1 MNNLSRGNLEADWQK
16 RSFAPSDLAQLVRRH
31 IVPLIVLPIVYLI
44 AGFFYIIYATPIYTA
59 TATIEFNI
67 DTADPTTLDA
77 ALTSHIASM
86 RAPEV
91 TSEVIDRFGFD
102 TSTPLASGRLTRT
115 IQSIRAWLG
124 IVAIPELTEDEARAI
139 VTDRVVQ
146 SLVVERYEESSIV
159 HVTYYALEPRLA
171 AEVANAYVD
180 IYAEL
185 LRERGRQNAERRA
198 VFIQDRIGDMQEQA
212 ASSLQDVQ
220 RIRSEALE
228 SGGFEN
234 LDARLARL
242 TEARAVIDEQVVAL
256 TTRLTLLE
264 PQDDIR
270 ALEEAALQFE
280 GGLQLVTAYA
290 NALQTLE
297 RFRARNSSSDALAAM
312 EASADLLR
320 EDVMRAFSRER
331 SRLEQELKILTARR
345 ENIDNEIGN
354 ALFES
359 SRRNWSLILIEE
371 HQAGVFQNIY
381 ADYLRELEVVYA
393 RAEFVPLRV
402 MANAQARFE
411 PDSPNYK
418 LVLILSLFLGIA
430 FGIGVAVLREWQLSQ
445 RNQAAMRRGEVL

>member
-1 MNNLSRGNLEADWQK
+1 
-16 RSFAPSDLAQLVRRH
+16 
-31 IVPLIVLPIVYLI
+31 
-44 AGFFYIIYATPIYTA
+44 
-59 TATIEFNI
+59 
-67 DTADPTTLDA
+67 
-77 ALTSHIASM
+77 
-86 RAPEV
+86 
-91 TSEVIDRFGFD
+91 
-102 TSTPLASGRLTRT
+102 
-115 IQSIRAWLG
+115 
-124 IVAIPELTEDEARAI
+124 
-139 VTDRVVQ
+139 
-146 SLVVERYEESSIV
+146 
-159 HVTYYALEPRLA
+159 VTYYALEPRLA

-180 IYAEL
+180 IYAEF

-198 VFIQDRIGDMQEQA
+198 VFIQDRISDMQEQA

-430 FGIGVAVLREWQLSQ
+430 FGIGVAVLREWQLLQ
-445 RNQAAMRRGEVL
+445 RNKAAMMRSDIR

>member
-1 MNNLSRGNLEADWQK
+1 MNLSRGNLEADWQK
-16 RSFAPSDLAQLVRRH
+16 RSIAPSDIGHLVRRH
-31 IVPLIVLPIVYLI
+31 IVPLLVLPLVYLL
-44 AGFFYIIYATPIYTA
+44 AGFIYIIYATPIYTA

-67 DTADPTTLDA
+67 DTVDPTVLDA
-77 ALTSHIASM
+77 ALTSHIASL
-86 RAPEV
+86 RSPEV
-91 TSEVIDRFGFD
+91 TSRVIDQFGFD
-102 TSTPLASGRLTRT
+102 TTTPLASGRLTRT

-124 IVAIPELTEDEARAI
+124 IVTLPELTEEEARAI
-139 VTDRVVQ
+139 VIDRVAQ
-146 SLVVERYEESSIV
+146 SLVTERYGQSSIV
-159 HVTYYALEPRLA
+159 HVRYYALEPRLA
-171 AEVANAYVD
+171 AEVANAYVN
-180 IYAEL
+180 IYTEL
-185 LRERGRQNAERRA
+185 LRERTREDSSRRA
-198 VFIQDRIGDMQEQA
+198 VFIQERITDVQEQA

-242 TEARAVIDEQVVAL
+242 TEARAGIDEQVVAL

-264 PQDDIR
+264 PQDDV
-270 ALEEAALQFE
+270 AELEEAALQFE

-297 RFRARNSSSDALAAM
+297 RFRARNSSADALEAM
-312 EASADLLR
+312 EASAALLR
-320 EDVMRAFSRER
+320 EDVMRAFARER

-345 ENIDNEIGN
+345 ENIDNEIAN

-359 SRRNWSLILIEE
+359 SRRNWSRILIEE

-381 ADYLRELEVVYA
+381 ADYLRELETVYA
-393 RAEFVPLRV
+393 RSEFVPLRV
-402 MANAQARFE
+402 MAYAQARFE

-430 FGIGVAVLREWQLSQ
+430 FGLGVAVLREWQLSQ
-445 RNQAAMRRGEVL
+445 RNQTVTRRSEAL

>member
-1 MNNLSRGNLEADWQK
+1 MNLSRGNLEADWQK
-16 RSFAPSDLAQLVRRH
+16 RSIAPADIGHLVRRH
-31 IVPLIVLPIVYLI
+31 IVPLIVLPLVYLV

-67 DTADPTTLDA
+67 DTVDPTVLDA
-77 ALTSHIASM
+77 ALTSHIASL
-86 RAPEV
+86 RSPEV
-91 TSEVIDRFGFD
+91 TSQVIDRFGFD

-124 IVAIPELTEDEARAI
+124 IVTIPQLTEEEARAI
-139 VTDRVVQ
+139 VIDRVAG
-146 SLVVERYEESSIV
+146 SLETERYGLSSIV
-159 HVTYYALEPRLA
+159 LVRYYALEPRLA

-180 IYAEL
+180 IYTEL
-185 LRERGRQNAERRA
+185 LRERMRASASRQA
-198 VFIQDRIGDMQEQA
+198 VFIQERITDVQEQA

-242 TEARAVIDEQVVAL
+242 TEARAGIDEQVVAL
-256 TTRLTLLE
+256 TTRLTLLAPE
-264 PQDDIR
+264 DDIV

-290 NALQTLE
+290 NSLQTLE
-297 RFRARNSSSDALAAM
+297 RFRARNSSSDALEAM
-312 EASADLLR
+312 EASAALLR
-320 EDVMRAFSRER
+320 EDVMRAFARER

-359 SRRNWSLILIEE
+359 SRRNWSRILIQE

-381 ADYLRELEVVYA
+381 ADYLSELEAVYA
-393 RAEFVPLRV
+393 QAEFVPLRV
-402 MANAQARFE
+402 MAYAQARFE

-430 FGIGVAVLREWQLSQ
+430 FGVGVAVLREWQLSQ
-445 RNQAAMRRGEVL
+445 RNQVAMRRGEAL